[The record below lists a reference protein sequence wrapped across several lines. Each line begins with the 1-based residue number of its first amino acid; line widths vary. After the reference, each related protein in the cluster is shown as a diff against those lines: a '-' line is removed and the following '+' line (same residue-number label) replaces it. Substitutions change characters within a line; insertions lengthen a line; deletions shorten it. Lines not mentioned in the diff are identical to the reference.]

1 MRKNLVEQT
10 HPVSSLSKSGYKYC
24 LIPKEDLEDRPSGD
38 DFHAV
43 AICTEQ
49 SGHKS
54 WSQTAL
60 HYVSEF
66 EIQQSICCVESEEP
80 VALLPHIWKVPSWNT
95 DMSEVLLSWSLSRQI
110 PIFFFMALQ
119 PVAGL
124 GHLYEI
130 PWSHPDTPLSVRF
143 FWTCVRHVSETA
155 TYTTRNTHKWQT
167 SCLRRDSN
175 PKFQQASGRKPFP

>member
-1 MRKNLVEQT
+1 MIFMQWPSALNNLDIKAEARPHFMMFLNLKFSKVFV
-10 HPVSSLSKSGYKYC
+10 VSNQRNRWRSC
-24 LIPKEDLEDRPSGD
+24 LIFGKSRVEILTCLKYFFR
-38 DFHAV
+38 
-43 AICTEQ
+43 
-49 SGHKS
+49 GHYPGKFR
-54 WSQTAL
+54 
-60 HYVSEF
+60 Y
-66 EIQQSICCVESEEP
+66 
-80 VALLPHIWKVPSWNT
+80 
-95 DMSEVLLSWSLSRQI
+95 
-110 PIFFFMALQ
+110 FFFMAWQ

-175 PKFQQASGRKPFP
+175 PKFQQASDRKPFP